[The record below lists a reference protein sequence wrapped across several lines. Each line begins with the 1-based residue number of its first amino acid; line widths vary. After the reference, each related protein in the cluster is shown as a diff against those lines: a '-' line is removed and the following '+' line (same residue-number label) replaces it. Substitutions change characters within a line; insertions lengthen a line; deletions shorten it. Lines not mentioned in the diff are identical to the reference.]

1 MELKGTVH
9 YDRLNFKKKYDMPIE
24 DDVVFQDITDY
35 IMDNRLG
42 KEFFNLLDIVENKDD
57 GWDSTDSNDILHFV
71 EEEIDEFEVTL
82 GEHFPDTTFTIDE
95 ANDIHY
101 NVEDVDEDLVDLC
114 LTHVISNT
122 REIASFDF
130 SSYYLVEASNDSQLG
145 EYYLEEIGGVE
156 ELSREQLESYFDYE
170 AYGRDIRISGN
181 AIDCDGVYLMGGR

>member
-9 YDRLNFKKKYDMPIE
+9 YDRLNFKRVYDMSIDEE
-24 DDVVFQDITDY
+24 DVFQDITDF

-42 KEFFNLLDIVENKDD
+42 KEFYELIGVDYNNFTVGNDRYDIR
-57 GWDSTDSNDILHFV
+57 SFV
-71 EEEIDEFEVTL
+71 EDEIDEFQVSL
-82 GEHFPDTTFTIDE
+82 GEHFPDVTFTIEE
-95 ANDIHY
+95 ANDIYY
-101 NVEDVDEDLVDLC
+101 NVQDVDEDLVDLC

-145 EYYLEEIGGVE
+145 EYCLEEIGGVE

>member
-9 YDRLNFKKKYDMPIE
+9 YDRLNFKRVYDMSIDIE
-24 DDVVFQDITDY
+24 DVFQDITDF

-42 KEFFNLLDIVENKDD
+42 KEFYELIGVDYNNSTVGNDRYDIR
-57 GWDSTDSNDILHFV
+57 SFV
-71 EEEIDEFEVTL
+71 EDEIDEFQVSL
-82 GEHFPDTTFTIDE
+82 GEHFPDVTFTIEE
-95 ANDIHY
+95 ANDIYY
-101 NVEDVDEDLVDLC
+101 NVQDVDEDLVDLC

-145 EYYLEEIGGVE
+145 EYCLEEIGGVE

>member
-24 DDVVFQDITDY
+24 EDVVFQDITDY

-57 GWDSTDSNDILHFV
+57 GWDSSDSNDILHFV

-82 GEHFPDTTFTIDE
+82 GEHFLDTTFTIDE

-130 SSYYLVEASNDSQLG
+130 SSYYLVEASNDIQLA
-145 EYYLEEIGGVE
+145 EYCLEEIGGIE

>member
-9 YDRLNFKKKYDMPIE
+9 YDRLNFKRVYDMPIDEE
-24 DDVVFQDITDY
+24 DFFQDITDF

-42 KEFFNLLDIVENKDD
+42 KEFYELIGVDYNNSTVGNDRYDIR
-57 GWDSTDSNDILHFV
+57 SFV
-71 EEEIDEFEVTL
+71 EDEIDEFEVTL
-82 GEHFPDTTFTIDE
+82 GEHFLDVTFTIEE
-95 ANDIHY
+95 ANDIYY
-101 NVEDVDEDLVDLC
+101 NVQDVDEDLVDLC
-114 LTHVISNT
+114 LTYVISNT

-145 EYYLEEIGGVE
+145 EYCLEEIGGVE

>member
-24 DDVVFQDITDY
+24 EDVVFQDITDY

-57 GWDSTDSNDILHFV
+57 GWDSSDS
-71 EEEIDEFEVTL
+71 
-82 GEHFPDTTFTIDE
+82 
-95 ANDIHY
+95 NDIHY

-130 SSYYLVEASNDSQLG
+130 SSYYLVEASNDSQLA
-145 EYYLEEIGGVE
+145 EYCLEEIGGIE